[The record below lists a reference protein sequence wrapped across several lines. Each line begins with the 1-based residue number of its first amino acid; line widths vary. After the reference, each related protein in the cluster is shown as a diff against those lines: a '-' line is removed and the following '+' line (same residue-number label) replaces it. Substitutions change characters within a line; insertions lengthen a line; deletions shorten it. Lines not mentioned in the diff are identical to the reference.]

1 MNKPTG
7 TGKNEND
14 SKVAKSGVKS
24 QIKKNPKSEKE
35 ELNTSD
41 LNDKIIGDLKV
52 KLKETEDKLL
62 RELAEN
68 DNLRKRHEKE
78 LQDSL
83 KYSIRNFSSDL
94 LSVTDNFQRA
104 LNSISGQDFEQSS
117 TLKNLK
123 VGLEAVEKEI
133 YEIFEKN
140 GIKKFDS
147 LKKKFDPEIHQA
159 VSKVS
164 SELSEGLIVEEL
176 AKGFTIGDR
185 LLRPAMV
192 VVSSGSQKEGKKDS

>member
-1 MNKPTG
+1 MNKSTG

-14 SKVAKSGVKS
+14 SKASKSEAKS
-24 QIKKNPKSEKE
+24 QIKKDPKSEKE
-35 ELNTSD
+35 DSNTSD
-41 LNDKIIGDLKV
+41 LSEKIIGDLKV
-52 KLKETEDKLL
+52 KLKDTEDKLL

-104 LNSISGQDFEQSS
+104 LNSISGEDFEQSA

-123 VGLEAVEKEI
+123 IGLEAVEKEI

-164 SELSEGLIVEEL
+164 SELQEGLIVEEL
-176 AKGFTIGDR
+176 AKGFTIGER

-192 VVSSGSQKEGKKDS
+192 VVSSGEQKEDNKDS